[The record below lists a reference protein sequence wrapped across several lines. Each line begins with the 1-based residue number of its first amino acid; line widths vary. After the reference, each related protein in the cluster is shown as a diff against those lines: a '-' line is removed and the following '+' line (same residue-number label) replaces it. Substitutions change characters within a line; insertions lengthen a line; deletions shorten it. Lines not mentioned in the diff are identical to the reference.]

1 MAQHNS
7 SESYKMDRNKLK
19 VVLELL
25 LNLTNA

>member
-19 VVLELL
+19 AVVELL
-25 LNLTNA
+25 LNLTNT

>member
-7 SESYKMDRNKLK
+7 SVSYKVDRKKLK